1 MEKILG
7 IFPIWAVALVALYYF
22 GVHKKKVNN

>member
-1 MEKILG
+1 MEKIFG
-7 IFPIWAVALVALYYF
+7 ILPIWIVALAAVYYF